1 MFAFYDTIA
10 TCTAARLSPAVLAT
24 GCCESVAWWS
34 HRRRRRGFRREDRQ
48 AGPSRILLTWSSITI
63 MSIVKARRH
72 RPRAPASG
80 LTLRRR
86 NSCSPQLQSHLYLE
100 LCRVDSCSPVAR
112 VRWSGGQ
119 VVHLTRWSTMVHLT
133 TWVPG
138 WSDHPGGHF
147 SPRWPF
153 FAANVQVR
161 TFLNQVVGWSG
172 GQVVRWSGGRQV
184 VRSTT

>member
-1 MFAFYDTIA
+1 MFAFYDKIA
-10 TCTAARLSPAVLAT
+10 TCTAARLSPAVLTT

-80 LTLRRR
+80 LTLHRR

-100 LCRVDSCSPVAR
+100 LCICRADLCSCQGQV
-112 VRWSGGQ
+112 VRWSGGPPD
-119 VVHLTRWSTMVHLT
+119 HL
-133 TWVPG
+133 G
-138 WSDHPGGHF
+138 SDHPGGHF

-153 FAANVQVR
+153 CAANVQVR

-172 GQVVRWSGGRQV
+172 GQVVRWSGRPPDHLI
-184 VRSTT
+184 